1 MAIPPSAFFFV
12 LTALANFGLLCLHS
26 KFEIILS
33 MSVEKGHGVLIMVA
47 LNLYITCGSMAIF
60 TIVIL
65 PTRDHRRSFQ
75 FLASSSISFF
85 GVSEFSWKRSTVS
98 LARLQFHCCY
108 CLLEIIWVAIMN
120 RILCFISFLTCLPL
134 ATKKA
139 RKFLCMFLLY
149 PTTLL
154 KVFVSFKSIFLWSL

>member
-1 MAIPPSAFFFV
+1 MIVSELCILCYWSKCWLCVSIMLVLLPCFCSIIWNQIWSYHLQYSMAIPPSAFFFV

-85 GVSEFSWKRSTVS
+85 RVSEFSWKRSTVS
-98 LARLQFHCCY
+98 LARLLPIVS
-108 CLLEIIWVAIMN
+108 LL
-120 RILCFISFLTCLPL
+120 
-134 ATKKA
+134 
-139 RKFLCMFLLY
+139 LLFAWDY
-149 PTTLL
+149 LGGYYE
-154 KVFVSFKSIFLWSL
+154 